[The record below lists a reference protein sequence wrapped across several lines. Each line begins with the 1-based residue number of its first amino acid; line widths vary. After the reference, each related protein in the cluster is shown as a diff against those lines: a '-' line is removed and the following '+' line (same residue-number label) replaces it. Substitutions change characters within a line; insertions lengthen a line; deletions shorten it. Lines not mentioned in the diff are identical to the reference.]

1 MKSGDQTAFKEITEK
16 YSPLVNSMVYK
27 YYRIAKES
35 GYSADEDDFRQEAVI
50 ALYRAAMTYE
60 SENDEVTFGLYA
72 KICIRNRLSSVLRK
86 AEKLFE
92 KNMYEPESYTIAY
105 DIGEDL
111 PEVELG
117 PEELVIAQEDYK
129 GLLDQ
134 ISKILTAYERMVFDM
149 YVEGKTYREIA
160 LLLDRSEKSVDNAI
174 YRIKAKLRNCM

>member
-16 YSPLVNSMVYK
+16 YNPLIDSMVYK

-50 ALYRAAMTYE
+50 ALYKAAMTYE
-60 SENDEVTFGLYA
+60 SENDKVTFGLYA

-86 AEKLFE
+86 AERIFE
-92 KNMYEPESYTIAY
+92 KNIYEPDSYSSEH
-105 DIGEDL
+105 DVGEDL

-117 PEELVIAQEDYK
+117 PEELVIAQENYK
-129 GLLDQ
+129 GLLVQ
-134 ISKILTAYERMVFDM
+134 ISKILTTYERSVFDM
-149 YVEGKTYREIA
+149 YVDGKTYREIA